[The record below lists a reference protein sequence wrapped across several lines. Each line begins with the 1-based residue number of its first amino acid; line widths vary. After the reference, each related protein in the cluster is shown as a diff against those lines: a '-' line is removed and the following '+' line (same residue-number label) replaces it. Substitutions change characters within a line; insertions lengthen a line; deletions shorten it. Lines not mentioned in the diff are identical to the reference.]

1 MKQVYLDN
9 HSGTKLDDRVYE
21 AMYPYVKDFYGNAQS
36 LHSLGNKSKEALDK
50 ARGQVADLIRADI
63 SEIYF
68 TSCGSESNNLAIKGV
83 AEAYAPRPC
92 VQERGK
98 SKGSPSSCVQG
109 RGKHIIVS
117 SIEHF
122 SVLYSARRLEQAGFQ
137 VTQLP
142 VDKYGLVSVHDLK
155 NAIRNDTILISI
167 QHANPEIGTIQP
179 IQELAKIAHD
189 KAIIF
194 HTDAVCTAGIIPLD
208 AKKLGVEL
216 LTLAGSQ
223 FYGPKGASALYIKKG
238 IRIIPQVDGGIQEAG
253 RRAGTENIPA
263 IVGLGRA
270 SEIAKAEME
279 TNNKK
284 IVELRDR
291 LMSELPKKID
301 YIYLN
306 GHSEK
311 RLPNNVNFSV
321 EFIEGEGMLLFLDE
335 KGIYVTSGSACT
347 SKALKMS
354 HIMSAIQVDAA
365 IAQGSITMTLSKY
378 NTDDDI
384 DYVLQEFPPI
394 VKRLRELSPLYAYFK
409 KTGKRQEAGPGTDYE
424 HHHEHE
430 ETE

>member
-1 MKQVYLDN
+1 MRIVYLDN
-9 HSGTKLDDRVYE
+9 HSGTRIDDRVYE
-21 AMYPYVKDFYGNAQS
+21 AMYPYVKDYYGNAQS
-36 LHSLGNKSKEALDK
+36 MHSLGAKSNKAIQEARQK
-50 ARGQVADLIRADI
+50 VADLIGADI

-68 TSCGSESNNLAIKGV
+68 TSCGSESNNLAIKGT
-83 AEAYAPRPC
+83 ADAY
-92 VQERGK
+92 K

-117 SIEHF
+117 NIEHF

-142 VDKYGLVSVHDLK
+142 VDKYGLVSVNDLK
-155 NAIRNDTILISI
+155 NAIRNDTILVSI

-179 IQELAKIAHD
+179 IEELSKIAHD
-189 KAIIF
+189 KGILF
-194 HTDAVCTAGIIPLD
+194 HTDAVCTAGIIPVD
-208 AKKLGVEL
+208 VKKLGVEL
-216 LTLAGSQ
+216 LTLTGSQ

-238 IRIIPQVDGGIQEAG
+238 VRIIPQIDGGIQEAG

-291 LMSELPKKID
+291 FMSELPKKIE
-301 YIYLN
+301 YVYLN
-306 GHSEK
+306 GHPEK
-311 RLPNNVNFSV
+311 CLPNNVNFSV

-335 KGIYVTSGSACT
+335 RGIYVTSGSACT

-354 HIMSAIQVDAA
+354 HIMSAIKVDAA

-378 NTDDDI
+378 NTNDDI

-394 VKRLRELSPLYAYFK
+394 VQRLRDISPLYAYFK

-424 HHHEHE
+424 HHHEE
-430 ETE
+430 AE

>member
-1 MKQVYLDN
+1 MRIVYLDN

-21 AMYPYVKDFYGNAQS
+21 AMLPYLKDYYGNAQS
-36 LHSLGNKSKEALDK
+36 MHSFGAKSFEAVQN
-50 ARGQVADLIRADI
+50 ARQKVADLIGVNI

-68 TSCGSESNNLAIKGV
+68 TSCGSESNNLAIKGI
-83 AEAYAPRPC
+83 ADAY
-92 VQERGK
+92 K
-98 SKGSPSSCVQG
+98 SK
-109 RGKHIIVS
+109 GKHIIVS
-117 SIEHF
+117 SVEHF
-122 SVLYSARRLEQAGFQ
+122 SVLYSARRLEQAGYE
-137 VTQLP
+137 VTHLP
-142 VDKYGLVSVHDLK
+142 VDKFGLVSPDELRK
-155 NAIRNDTILISI
+155 AIKADTILVSI

-179 IQELAKIAHD
+179 IEELAKITQD
-189 KAIIF
+189 KGILF
-194 HTDAVCTAGIIPLD
+194 HSDAVCTAGIIPVSV
-208 AKKLGVEL
+208 KKLGIDL

-223 FYGPKGASALYIKKG
+223 FHGPKGASALYIKKG
-238 IRIIPQVDGGIQEAG
+238 VRIIPQIDGGIQEAG

-263 IVGLGRA
+263 IVGLGKA
-270 SEIAKAEME
+270 AEITKNEME

-284 IVELRDR
+284 LLKFRDR
-291 LMSELPKKID
+291 FISELPKKIE

-306 GHSEK
+306 GHPEK

-354 HIMSAIQVDAA
+354 HIMSALNIDAA

-378 NTDDDI
+378 NTNEDI

-394 VKRLRELSPLYAYFK
+394 VKRLRDLSPLYAYFK

-424 HHHEHE
+424 HQHE
-430 ETE
+430 EAE